1 MKKILGLLTLLLLVV
16 SCAEEID
23 YEPVPTDIV
32 PENLA
37 IEQDSGIRLESY
49 IVNQEVNINIKLPLD
64 SKYRVKILDI
74 ESKIISQEKID
85 GRQGDNLLKIYVNS
99 LPKSSF
105 TIQVEDLQK
114 NVIGVDLFSKN

>member
-32 PENLA
+32 PENLT

>member
-1 MKKILGLLTLLLLVV
+1 MKKILGILTLLLLVT

-37 IEQDSGIRLESY
+37 IEQYSGIRLQSY
-49 IVNQEVNINIKLPLD
+49 IVEEEVNINIKLPLD

-74 ESKIISQEKID
+74 ESQVISQEKID
-85 GRQGDNLLKIYVNS
+85 GKQGDNLLKIYVNS

>member
-1 MKKILGLLTLLLLVV
+1 MKKILGLLTLLLLVT

-37 IEQDSGIRLESY
+37 IEQYSGIRLQSY
-49 IVNQEVNINIKLPLD
+49 IVEEEVNINIKLPLD

-74 ESKIISQEKID
+74 ESQVISQEKID
-85 GRQGDNLLKIYVNS
+85 GKQGDNLLKIYVNS